1 MIPFVVLL
9 ALVGACIGSFL
20 NVVAWRLPRQES
32 VVWPGSHCPNCG
44 HAVRWHD
51 NLPVFGWLLLQGR
64 CRDCHWRI
72 PVRYPLVE
80 LLTAGL
86 WLTAIP
92 AVGLGATPAQAT
104 TAQLINLTGGVVLV
118 SLLMALTLIDLDHLW
133 LPEPLCRAGVI
144 SGWIT
149 VTWMAASSTPFAA
162 DRLLAHLLA
171 ACAGLLVL
179 EGISNLAERA
189 LGQPALGLG
198 DAKLAAMGGAWLG
211 PLGLAA
217 SMMLAVLGGA
227 VVGSAARLSGRL
239 GPREPFP
246 FGPFIA
252 AGIWLVWLKGAPWWW
267 QLWLA
272 VMGQTS

>member
-9 ALVGACIGSFL
+9 TFMGACIGSFL
-20 NVVAWRLPRQES
+20 NVVAWRLPRQQS
-32 VVWPGSHCPNCG
+32 VVWPGSRCPNCG
-44 HAVRWHD
+44 HALRWHD
-51 NLPVFGWLLLQGR
+51 NLPVVGWLLLKGG

-86 WLTAIP
+86 WLTAIQ
-92 AVGLGATPAQAT
+92 AVGLGAHPGQAT
-104 TAQLINLTGGVVLV
+104 LAQLINLTGGVVLV
-118 SLLMALTLIDLDHLW
+118 SLLMALSLIDLDHLW
-133 LPEPLCRAGVI
+133 LPEPLCRAGVV

-149 VTWMAASSTPFAA
+149 VTWMAASSSPFAA
-162 DRLLAHLLA
+162 EQLLAHLLA
-171 ACAGLLVL
+171 ASAGLLIL
-179 EGISNLAERA
+179 EGISSLAERA

-198 DAKLAAMGGAWLG
+198 DAKLAAVGGAWLG
-211 PLGLAA
+211 PLGLAT
-217 SMMLAVLGGA
+217 SLMLAVLGGA
-227 VVGSAARLSGRL
+227 VVGTVARLSGL
-239 GPREPFP
+239 LAPRQPFP

-267 QLWLA
+267 QLWLR

>member
-20 NVVAWRLPRQES
+20 NVVAWRLPRRES
-32 VVWPGSHCPNCG
+32 VVWPGSRCPNCG

-51 NLPVFGWLLLQGR
+51 NLPVFGWLLLSGR

-86 WLTAIP
+86 WVSALS
-92 AVGLGATPAQAT
+92 AVGLGST
-104 TAQLINLTGGVVLV
+104 TSQLTNLIGGLVLI
-118 SLLMALTLIDLDHLW
+118 SLLMGLTLIDFDHLW
-133 LPEPLCRAGVI
+133 LPEPLCRIGVI
-144 SGWIT
+144 SGWFAVI
-149 VTWMAASSTPFAA
+149 WMAASSTPFAG
-162 DRLLAHLLA
+162 DRVLAHLLA
-171 ACAGLLVL
+171 ASAGLLIL
-179 EGISNLAERA
+179 EGISSLAERA

-217 SMMLAVLGGA
+217 AMMLAVLGGA
-227 VVGSAARLSGRL
+227 VIGSLARLTGRL

-252 AGIWLVWLKGAPWWW
+252 AGIWLVWLQGAPWWW
-267 QLWLA
+267 QLWLR
-272 VMGQTS
+272 VLSQDS

>member
-92 AVGLGATPAQAT
+92 AVGIGATLAQPAT
-104 TAQLINLTGGVVLV
+104 GQLINLTGGVVLV

-227 VVGSAARLSGRL
+227 VIGSLARLSGRL

>member
-72 PVRYPLVE
+72 HVRYPLVE
-80 LLTAGL
+80 LLTTGL

-133 LPEPLCRAGVI
+133 LPEPLCRAGVV

-162 DRLLAHLLA
+162 DRLLSHLLA

>member
-9 ALVGACIGSFL
+9 AVAGACIGSFL
-20 NVVAWRLPRQES
+20 NVVAWRWPRKQS

-51 NLPVFGWLLLQGR
+51 NLPVFGWLLLRGR
-64 CRDCHWRI
+64 CRDCNWRI

-86 WLTAIP
+86 WLTAMT
-92 AVGLGATPAQAT
+92 ALGLGSTTPN
-104 TAQLINLTGGVVLV
+104 LINLTGGVVLV
-118 SLLMALTLIDLDHLW
+118 SLLMVLTLIDLDHLW
-133 LPEPLCRAGVI
+133 LPEPLCRLGVI
-144 SGWIT
+144 SGWAT
-149 VTWMAASSTPFAA
+149 VTWMAATSTPFAA
-162 DRLLAHLLA
+162 EHLLAHLLA
-171 ACAGLLVL
+171 ASAGLLIL
-179 EGISNLAERA
+179 EGISALAERI

-217 SMMLAVLGGA
+217 AMMLAVLGGA
-227 VVGSAARLSGRL
+227 LIGSVARLSGRL

-252 AGIWLVWLKGAPWWW
+252 AGIWLVWLKGASWWW
-267 QLWLA
+267 QLWLSTL
-272 VMGQTS
+272 GQNS

>member
-133 LPEPLCRAGVI
+133 LPEPLCRAGVV

>member
-51 NLPVFGWLLLQGR
+51 NLPVLSWLLLQGR

-92 AVGLGATPAQAT
+92 AVGLGAPPAQAT
-104 TAQLINLTGGVVLV
+104 TAQMINLTGGVVLV

-133 LPEPLCRAGVI
+133 LPEPLCRAGVV

-267 QLWLA
+267 QLWIQLLSRE
-272 VMGQTS
+272 G

>member
-1 MIPFVVLL
+1 M
-9 ALVGACIGSFL
+9 
-20 NVVAWRLPRQES
+20 
-32 VVWPGSHCPNCG
+32 
-44 HAVRWHD
+44 
-51 NLPVFGWLLLQGR
+51 
-64 CRDCHWRI
+64 
-72 PVRYPLVE
+72 RYPLVE

-104 TAQLINLTGGVVLV
+104 TVQLINLTGGVVLV

-133 LPEPLCRAGVI
+133 LPEPLCRAGVV

-227 VVGSAARLSGRL
+227 VIGSVARLSGRL

-267 QLWLA
+267 QLWLRLL
-272 VMGQTS
+272 SRES

>member
-133 LPEPLCRAGVI
+133 LPEPLCRAGVV

-171 ACAGLLVL
+171 ASAGLLIL

-227 VVGSAARLSGRL
+227 VIGSLARLSGRL

-267 QLWLA
+267 QLWLRLLSQE
-272 VMGQTS
+272 G

>member
-92 AVGLGATPAQAT
+92 AMGLGATPAQAT

-133 LPEPLCRAGVI
+133 LPEPLCRAGVV

-179 EGISNLAERA
+179 EGISILAERA

>member
-9 ALVGACIGSFL
+9 ALIGACIGSFL

-32 VVWPGSHCPNCG
+32 VVWPGSRCPNCG

-51 NLPVFGWLLLQGR
+51 NLPVLGWLLLRGR
-64 CRDCHWRI
+64 CRDCHWAI

-92 AVGLGATPAQAT
+92 AVGLGAPPGQAT
-104 TAQLINLTGGVVLV
+104 TAQLINLTGGLVLV

-133 LPEPLCRAGVI
+133 LPEPLCRAGVV

-149 VTWMAASSTPFAA
+149 VTWMAASSSPFGA
-162 DRLLAHLLA
+162 DQLLAHLLA
-171 ACAGLLVL
+171 ASAGLLIL

-227 VVGSAARLSGRL
+227 VIGSVARLSGRL

-267 QLWLA
+267 QLWLRLLSRE
-272 VMGQTS
+272 G

>member
-92 AVGLGATPAQAT
+92 AVGLGAPPAQAT
-104 TAQLINLTGGVVLV
+104 TAQMINLTGGVVLV

-133 LPEPLCRAGVI
+133 LPEPLCRAGVV

-211 PLGLAA
+211 PLGLAV

-267 QLWLA
+267 QLWIQLLSRE
-272 VMGQTS
+272 G

>member
-51 NLPVFGWLLLQGR
+51 NLPVLGWLLLQGR

-104 TAQLINLTGGVVLV
+104 TVQLINLTGGVVLV

-133 LPEPLCRAGVI
+133 LPEPLCRAGVV

>member
-1 MIPFVVLL
+1 MISFVVLL

-51 NLPVFGWLLLQGR
+51 NLPVLGWLLLQGR

-92 AVGLGATPAQAT
+92 AVGLGAPPAQAT
-104 TAQLINLTGGVVLV
+104 TAQMINLTGGVVLV

-133 LPEPLCRAGVI
+133 LPEPLCRAGVV
-144 SGWIT
+144 SGWVT

-162 DRLLAHLLA
+162 DRLLAHLLG

-211 PLGLAA
+211 PLGLAV

-267 QLWLA
+267 QLWIQLLSRE
-272 VMGQTS
+272 G

>member
-9 ALVGACIGSFL
+9 ALIGACIGSFL

-64 CRDCHWRI
+64 CRDCHWAI

-92 AVGLGATPAQAT
+92 AVGLGAPPGQAT
-104 TAQLINLTGGVVLV
+104 TAQLINLTGGLVLV

-133 LPEPLCRAGVI
+133 LPEPLCRAGVV

-149 VTWMAASSTPFAA
+149 VTWMAASSAPFGA
-162 DRLLAHLLA
+162 DQLLAHLLA
-171 ACAGLLVL
+171 ASAGLLIL

-227 VVGSAARLSGRL
+227 VIGSVARLSGRL

-267 QLWLA
+267 QLWLRLL
-272 VMGQTS
+272 SRES